1 MTATMANSQ
10 NSATVTPSLY
20 FLEQLNPEKEEDRR
34 VLLAI
39 SKLSQDPQFRTILQ
53 WEQRL
58 YREMAMQ
65 CVECSGDALVRSQG
79 AARILSD
86 ILTAK
91 ITALDVLQGKGR

>member
-1 MTATMANSQ
+1 MSSINSG
-10 NSATVTPSLY
+10 NAATVTPALY

-39 SKLSQDPQFRTILQ
+39 SKFSQDPQFKTILQ
-53 WEQRL
+53 WEQRI

-65 CVECSGDALVRSQG
+65 CVECSGEALVRSQG

-86 ILTAK
+86 ILTTK
-91 ITALDVLQGKGR
+91 LTALDVLQGKGR